1 MLASLSAGTLN
12 ASAQDRSTDDTRSTQ
27 GGPLMSAVPS
37 TQSAGAAISTPEPP
51 TAIDLLCRTGRLS
64 LEALERARRSAV
76 EAGEPVETALTKLG
90 LVGERDLA
98 EAFGAALGLSV
109 LGAAALPQTELP
121 LPAISEKF
129 LRYFR
134 VLPVAMGAGAV
145 DLAMAFPLD
154 EYAVKAVG
162 LFAGL
167 PIRRLVATQGD
178 IDAALDRLFR
188 AVEDEPSSIAAEP
201 DDDVERLRDL
211 ASDAPVIRLVNQL
224 IVRAVETGASD
235 LHIEPAVDRLI
246 IRLRIDG
253 QMREIEAPPLKL
265 RDAVVSRVKIMAKL
279 NIAERRLPQDGRLSF
294 SVRGAEI
301 DFRVATTPTIHGESV
316 VIRVLDQ
323 SRLSLDFD
331 VLGFDAM
338 ALDRYQALLAQP
350 HGILLVTGPT
360 GSGKTTT
367 LYASLAALNT
377 PERKIMTIE
386 DPVEYQLDR
395 INQVQVQ
402 SQIGLTFARALRSF
416 LRQNPNIIMVGEI
429 RDLET
434 AQIAVQAALTGH
446 MILSTL
452 HTNDAA
458 TGITRLLDMG
468 VEDYLLTS
476 TVNGIVAQRLVRRLC
491 LACRQPYEALPGFT
505 QRLGLTLDR
514 AVTLHRAVG
523 CPDCGGTGYQGRTTI
538 IEILAV
544 TDGLRRLILDHAPAT
559 ELQRLAI
566 AEGMRSM
573 QQHGLA
579 KALAGITTIEEVLS
593 AAREA

>member
-1 MLASLSAGTLN
+1 VLSAL
-12 ASAQDRSTDDTRSTQ
+12 
-27 GGPLMSAVPS
+27 PS
-37 TQSAGAAISTPEPP
+37 SPRTEGADLARPEPP
-51 TAIDLLCRTGRLS
+51 TAIDLLCRAGRLS
-64 LEALERARRSAV
+64 LEALERARRSAA

-98 EAFGAALGLSV
+98 EAFGAALGLDV

-121 LPAISEKF
+121 LSGISEKF
-129 LRYFR
+129 LRYFS
-134 VLPVAMGAGAV
+134 VLPVALGDGAV
-145 DLAMAFPLD
+145 DLAMAYPLD
-154 EYAVKAVG
+154 EYAIKAIE
-162 LFAGL
+162 LFAGV
-167 PIRRLVATQGD
+167 PVRRLVATRGD
-178 IDAALDRLFR
+178 IDTALDRLFR
-188 AVEDEPSSIAAEP
+188 AGADEASSGAAEP

-235 LHIEPAVDRLI
+235 LHLEPAADRLI

-323 SRLSLDFD
+323 SRLALDFA
-331 VLGFDAM
+331 VLGFDAP
-338 ALDRYQALLAQP
+338 ALEPYQALLARP

-458 TGITRLLDMG
+458 SGITRLLDMG

-505 QRLGLTLDR
+505 QRLGLELDR
-514 AVTLHRAVG
+514 PVTLQRAIG
-523 CPDCGGTGYQGRTTI
+523 CPQCGGTGYHGRTTI
-538 IEILAV
+538 LEILTV
-544 TDGLRRLILDHAPAT
+544 TDGMSRLILDHAPAA
-559 ELQRLAI
+559 ELQRLAV

-579 KALAGITTIEEVLS
+579 KALAGITTVEEVLS

>member
-1 MLASLSAGTLN
+1 VLSAL
-12 ASAQDRSTDDTRSTQ
+12 
-27 GGPLMSAVPS
+27 PS
-37 TQSAGAAISTPEPP
+37 SPRTEGADLATPEPP
-51 TAIDLLCRTGRLS
+51 TAIDLLCRAGRLS
-64 LEALERARRSAV
+64 LEALERARRSAA

-98 EAFGAALGLSV
+98 EAFGAVLGLDV

-129 LRYFR
+129 LRYFS
-134 VLPVAMGAGAV
+134 VLPVALGDGAV
-145 DLAMAFPLD
+145 DLAMAYPLD
-154 EYAVKAVG
+154 DYAVKAVG

-167 PIRRLVATQGD
+167 PVRRQVATRGD

-188 AVEDEPSSIAAEP
+188 TAADEQPGGAAQP
-201 DDDVERLRDL
+201 DDDVERLKDL

-235 LHIEPAVDRLI
+235 LHIEPAADRLI

-323 SRLSLDFD
+323 SRLSLDFAM
-331 VLGFDAM
+331 LGFDDA
-338 ALDRYQALLAQP
+338 ALERYQALLARP

-402 SQIGLTFARALRSF
+402 SQIGLTFAKALRSF

-458 TGITRLLDMG
+458 SGITRLLDMG

-505 QRLGLTLDR
+505 QRLGLELDR
-514 AVTLHRAVG
+514 PVTLQRAIG
-523 CPDCGGTGYQGRTTI
+523 CPQCGGTGYHGRTTI
-538 IEILAV
+538 LEILTV
-544 TDGLRRLILDHAPAT
+544 TDGMRRLILDRAPAV
-559 ELQRLAI
+559 ELQRLAV